1 MNNMK
6 VKYIIVLFVVS
17 LLVLGIGA
25 LAKLQHWSWAGPA
38 LIGGMMLQSM
48 SYILAIVKVL
58 TTKKYEDFLN
68 S

>member
-1 MNNMK
+1 MK

-25 LAKLQHWSWAGPA
+25 LAKLQHWPWAGQA
-38 LIGGMMLQSM
+38 LIGGMLLQST
-48 SYILAIVKVL
+48 SYILAIIKAL
-58 TTKKYEDFLN
+58 TMKKYKDFLN